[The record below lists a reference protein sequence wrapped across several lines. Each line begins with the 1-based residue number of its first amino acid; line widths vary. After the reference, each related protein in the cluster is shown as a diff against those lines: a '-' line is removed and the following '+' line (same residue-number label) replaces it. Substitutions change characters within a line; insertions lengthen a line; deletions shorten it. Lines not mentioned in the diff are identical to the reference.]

1 VNLDPRARA
10 SLANGVT
17 RILEQAVVGST
28 AGLRGSL
35 ARGAADAYS
44 DIDSFWEVPDSLFH
58 DAIDEL
64 PVTLSS
70 VGPIESIRSDPL
82 LQNSEKRRLV
92 FVQFEKV
99 PLYWRV
105 DIEIFA
111 ESIRRDD
118 SYDLDNPDARGDDWS
133 RTHSALANGVAA
145 LKWLLRGREPDA
157 RESLCRAF
165 DRIDLPVPDEPLWD
179 QIAVLAET
187 VGRIDLD
194 QAPLVRR
201 LQLHFQEALAARGA
215 QPSDKG

>member
-1 VNLDPRARA
+1 MNLDPRARA
-10 SLANGVT
+10 SLANAVT
-17 RILEQAVVGST
+17 HSLEQAVVGST

-35 ARGAADAYS
+35 ARGGADPYS
-44 DIDSFWEVPDSLFH
+44 DIDSFWEVPDSRFH

-64 PVTLSS
+64 PVTLSP

-82 LQNSEKRRLV
+82 LQNSDKRRLV

-111 ESIRRDD
+111 ESIQRDV

-133 RTHSALANGVAA
+133 RTHSALMNGVAA
-145 LKWLLRGREPDA
+145 LKWLLRGCEQDA

-165 DRIDLPVPDEPLWD
+165 DRIDLPVPDDSLWD
-179 QIAVLAET
+179 QIPVLAET

-215 QPSDKG
+215 QPSSEG

>member
-1 VNLDPRARA
+1 VNLDPGVRS
-10 SLANGVT
+10 SLASAVA
-17 RILEQAVVGST
+17 RSLEQAVAGSA

-35 ARGAADAYS
+35 ARGAADPYS
-44 DIDSFWEVPDSLFH
+44 DIDAFWEVPDSQFS

-92 FVQFEKV
+92 FVQFENV

-105 DIEIFA
+105 DIEVFA
-111 ESIRRDD
+111 DSIQRDF
-118 SYDLDNPDARGDDWS
+118 SYDLDNSDARGDDWS
-133 RTHSALANGVAA
+133 LTHSALMNGVAA
-145 LKWLLRGREPDA
+145 LKWLLRGREQDA

-165 DRIDLPVPDEPLWD
+165 DRIDLPVPDESLWD
-179 QIAVLAET
+179 QIPVLAET

-194 QAPLVRR
+194 QAELVRR
-201 LQLHFQEALAARGA
+201 LQLHYWEALAARDA
-215 QPSDKG
+215 QSSREG

>member
-1 VNLDPRARA
+1 VNLDPRVRS
-10 SLANGVT
+10 SLASAVT
-17 RILEQAVVGST
+17 NSLEQAVVGST

-35 ARGAADAYS
+35 ARGGADRYS
-44 DIDSFWEVPDSLFH
+44 DIDVFWEVPDSQFF

-64 PVTLSS
+64 PVSLSS
-70 VGPIESIRSDPL
+70 VGPIESVRLDPL

-92 FVQFEKV
+92 FVQFEKA

-111 ESIRRDD
+111 ESIQRDV

-133 RTHSALANGVAA
+133 LTHSALMNGVAA
-145 LKWLLRGREPDA
+145 LKWLLRGREQDA

-165 DRIDLPVPDEPLWD
+165 DRIDLPIPDESLWD
-179 QIAVLAET
+179 QIPVLAEA

-194 QAPLVRR
+194 QAELVRR
-201 LQLHFQEALAARGA
+201 LQLHYREALIARGA
-215 QPSDKG
+215 QPSRGG

>member
-1 VNLDPRARA
+1 M
-10 SLANGVT
+10 
-17 RILEQAVVGST
+17 GST

-35 ARGAADAYS
+35 ARGGADRYS
-44 DIDSFWEVPDSLFH
+44 DIDAFWEVPDSQFF

-64 PVTLSS
+64 PVSLSS
-70 VGPIESIRSDPL
+70 VGPIESVRLDPL

-92 FVQFEKV
+92 FVQFEKA

-111 ESIRRDD
+111 ESIQRDV

-133 RTHSALANGVAA
+133 LTHSALMNGVAA
-145 LKWLLRGREPDA
+145 LKWLLRGREQDA

-165 DRIDLPVPDEPLWD
+165 DRIDLPIPDESLWD
-179 QIAVLAET
+179 QIPVLAEA

-194 QAPLVRR
+194 QAELVRR
-201 LQLHFQEALAARGA
+201 LQLHYREALIARGA
-215 QPSDKG
+215 QPSRGG

>member
-1 VNLDPRARA
+1 VNLDPRVRS
-10 SLANGVT
+10 SLANAIT
-17 RILEQAVVGST
+17 HSLEQAVVGST

-35 ARGAADAYS
+35 ARGAADRYS
-44 DIDSFWEVPDSLFH
+44 DIDSFWEVPDFRFH

-64 PVTLSS
+64 PMTLSS

-82 LQNSEKRRLV
+82 LQNSEKRRLI

-111 ESIRRDD
+111 ESIQRDV

-133 RTHSALANGVAA
+133 LTHSALTNGVVA
-145 LKWLLRGREPDA
+145 LKWLLRGCEEDA

-165 DRIDLPVPDEPLWD
+165 NRIDLPIPDDSLWD
-179 QIAVLAET
+179 QIPVLAET

-194 QAPLVRR
+194 QAALVRR
-201 LQLHFQEALAARGA
+201 LQLHYREALAARGA
-215 QPSDKG
+215 QSSREG

>member
-1 VNLDPRARA
+1 VNLDPRVRS
-10 SLANGVT
+10 SLASAVT
-17 RILEQAVVGST
+17 DSLEQAVVGST

-35 ARGAADAYS
+35 ARGGADRYS
-44 DIDSFWEVPDSLFH
+44 DIDAFWEVPDSQFF

-64 PVTLSS
+64 PVSLSS
-70 VGPIESIRSDPL
+70 VGSIESVRLDPL

-92 FVQFEKV
+92 FVQFEKA

-111 ESIRRDD
+111 ESIQRDV

-133 RTHSALANGVAA
+133 LTHSALMNGVAA
-145 LKWLLRGREPDA
+145 LKWLLRGHEQDA

-165 DRIDLPVPDEPLWD
+165 DRIDLPIPDGSLWD
-179 QIAVLAET
+179 QIPVLAEV

-194 QAPLVRR
+194 QAELVRR
-201 LQLHFQEALAARGA
+201 LQLHYREALVARGA
-215 QPSDKG
+215 QPSREG